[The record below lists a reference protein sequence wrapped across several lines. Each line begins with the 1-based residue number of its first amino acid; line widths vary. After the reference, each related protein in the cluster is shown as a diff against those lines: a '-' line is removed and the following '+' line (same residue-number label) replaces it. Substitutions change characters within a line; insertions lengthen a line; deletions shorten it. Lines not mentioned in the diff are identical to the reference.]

1 MNRITIVGMR
11 YTLNNW
17 EGCMSHRHLF
27 ESKIKLK
34 KEPKNKFDKN
44 AIAVF
49 FNNQKIGYVSKDT
62 QKYAKIK
69 KEYEIVSLGYYDMTG
84 KEV

>member
-34 KEPKNKFDKN
+34 ESRKNNGKN
-44 AIAVF
+44 NF
-49 FNNQKIGYVSKDT
+49 
-62 QKYAKIK
+62 
-69 KEYEIVSLGYYDMTG
+69 
-84 KEV
+84 